1 MTYKFNTAE
10 YPVLTSEDEK
20 KYIFVC
26 KSSNSNAEKQEA
38 IDKLV
43 YHNMGLVYSCINKM
57 NFKGTSCRPDD
68 LVSYGVEALIK
79 AISKYD
85 AESEA
90 RFSTY
95 AYMRVMKKVIE
106 GYRENTKLISL
117 PDYIW
122 DGLMQFTKAM
132 DKFKKENNVDAT
144 YLPFSD
150 ENNGVMSDME
160 RILATNAENPM
171 KLSTYKNVVAAY
183 QNGWMESLD
192 VAKESNKNDKTISLI
207 DTIEDKSCDNGSNDI
222 LATLENEFI
231 NIAALSKGDKI
242 VEVLRLKLQGMK
254 SSEIQRKLGLTRA
267 VENGLEKKGMQYLQ
281 NSAELKQLWSSL
293 CWEWRRRCFMG
304 HLAHKYIRVIE

>member
-10 YPVLTSEDEK
+10 YPALTSVDEK
-20 KYIFVC
+20 KYIFIC
-26 KSSNSNAEKQEA
+26 KSSDSKTEKQEA

-57 NFKGTSCRPDD
+57 NLKGTSCQPDD
-68 LVSYGVEALIK
+68 LVSYGVEALLQ

-117 PDYIW
+117 PDYVW
-122 DGLMQFTKAM
+122 DGLMQFNKAM
-132 DKFKKENNVDAT
+132 DKFKKENNAEAT

-150 ENNGVMSDME
+150 ENNGIMSDME
-160 RILATNAENPM
+160 RILTTDTENPM
-171 KLSTYKNVVAAY
+171 KLSTYKNIVTAY

-192 VAKESNKNDKTISLI
+192 VSKESSKNDKAVSLI
-207 DTIEDKSCDNGSNDI
+207 DTIEDKSYSDGTGDI
-222 LATLENEFI
+222 LIALENEFK
-231 NIAALSKGDKI
+231 NIALENKGDKI
-242 VEVLRLKLQGMK
+242 VEVLKLKLQGLK

-267 VENGLEKKGMQYLQ
+267 VENGLEKKGMQLLQ
-281 NSAELKQLWSSL
+281 NSAELKQLWCCLS
-293 CWEWRRRCFMG
+293 
-304 HLAHKYIRVIE
+304 

>member
-10 YPVLTSEDEK
+10 YPVLTNEDEK
-20 KYIFVC
+20 KYIFIC
-26 KSSNSNAEKQEA
+26 KSSDSKAEKQEA

-57 NFKGTSCRPDD
+57 NLNGTSCQPDD
-68 LVSYGVEALIK
+68 LVSYGVEALLQ

-117 PDYIW
+117 PDYVW
-122 DGLMQFTKAM
+122 DGLMQFNKAM
-132 DKFKKENNVDAT
+132 DKFKKENNTEAT

-150 ENNGVMSDME
+150 ENNGIMSDME
-160 RILATNAENPM
+160 RILTTDTENPM
-171 KLSTYKNVVAAY
+171 KLSAYKNIVTAY

-192 VAKESNKNDKTISLI
+192 VSKESSKNDKAVSLI
-207 DTIEDKSCDNGSNDI
+207 DTIEDKSYSDEAGDI
-222 LATLENEFI
+222 LMALENEFK
-231 NIAALSKGDKI
+231 NIVLENKGDKI
-242 VEVLRLKLQGMK
+242 VEVLKLKLQGLK

-267 VENGLEKKGMQYLQ
+267 VENGLEKKGMQFLQ
-281 NSAELKQLWSSL
+281 NSAELKQLWCSL
-293 CWEWRRRCFMG
+293 N
-304 HLAHKYIRVIE
+304 

>member
-10 YPVLTSEDEK
+10 YPVLTNEDEK
-20 KYIFVC
+20 KYIFIC
-26 KSSNSNAEKQEA
+26 KSSDSKAEKQEA

-57 NFKGTSCRPDD
+57 NLNGTSCQPDD
-68 LVSYGVEALIK
+68 LVSYGVEALLQ

-117 PDYIW
+117 PDYVW
-122 DGLMQFTKAM
+122 DGLMQFNKAM
-132 DKFKKENNVDAT
+132 DKFKKENNTEAT

-150 ENNGVMSDME
+150 ENNGIMSDME
-160 RILATNAENPM
+160 KILTTDTENPM
-171 KLSTYKNVVAAY
+171 KLNTYKNIVVAY

-192 VAKESNKNDKTISLI
+192 VSKESSKNDKAVSLI
-207 DTIEDKSCDNGSNDI
+207 DTIEDKSYSDEAGDI
-222 LATLENEFI
+222 LMALENEFK
-231 NIAALSKGDKI
+231 NIVLENKGDKI
-242 VEVLRLKLQGMK
+242 VEVLKLKLQGLK

-267 VENGLEKKGMQYLQ
+267 VENGLEKKGMQFLQ
-281 NSAELKQLWSSL
+281 NSAELKQLWCSL
-293 CWEWRRRCFMG
+293 N
-304 HLAHKYIRVIE
+304 